1 MSEPLI
7 SGFDHVRVHA
17 PPDGRENARWFYG
30 GLLGLT
36 EIAVPETILSDSSP
50 LRFELADGRQLHV
63 TFGPASGG
71 SPAVGHLAFRVESA
85 TAVCDR
91 LRANGFDAHTDAGA
105 NPHEVRCF
113 CRDPFGNRLEFVERT
128 AVRVC
133 GVA

>member
-36 EIAVPETILSDSSP
+36 EMAVPETILSDSSP
-50 LRFELADGRQLHV
+50 RRFELADGRQLHV